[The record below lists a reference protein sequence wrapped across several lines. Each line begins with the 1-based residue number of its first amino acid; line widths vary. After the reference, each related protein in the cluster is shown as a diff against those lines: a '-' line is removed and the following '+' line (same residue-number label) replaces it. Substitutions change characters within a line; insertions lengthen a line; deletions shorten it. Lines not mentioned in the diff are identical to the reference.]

1 MCKGVH
7 RFSGKKME
15 STRKTFR
22 APGSQSLALA
32 CKGMAFSECKI
43 STFKDFLSLQGP
55 GGILKVLGWG
65 WGLWLVKTGPRRSPF
80 SLSTLSSVFFILS
93 LVLFSAFLPNPFSP
107 LQMAC
112 PVSVRSLRL
121 VCIPRHRSFLPE
133 AFRWAVPP
141 PALPRL
147 ADRGL
152 TLLVLVRHPLL
163 PPVFSC
169 FAQVLTPAKPFVSHL
184 FSAVRGW
191 YKEFSE
197 MKFVLARSL
206 ACSQNWVPSCAQQI
220 LANRSV
226 QFSLWPVIT
235 EVRAS

>member
-1 MCKGVH
+1 MSIFAYTRKYTLCNYLNYGKNFEHLLLKMCKGVH

-22 APGSQSLALA
+22 ALGSQSLALV

-55 GGILKVLGWG
+55 GGTLKVLGWG
-65 WGLWLVKTGPRRSPF
+65 WGLWLVKTRPRRSRF

-93 LVLFSAFLPNPFSP
+93 LVLFSAFLPNPFSL

-112 PVSVRSLRL
+112 PVSMRTLRL

-152 TLLVLVRHPLL
+152 TPLVHVRHPLIPRFL
-163 PPVFSC
+163 LLWASPHS
-169 FAQVLTPAKPFVSHL
+169 PAKPFV
-184 FSAVRGW
+184 FSSVSPRL
-191 YKEFSE
+191 S
-197 MKFVLARSL
+197 
-206 ACSQNWVPSCAQQI
+206 SQQ
-220 LANRSV
+220 
-226 QFSLWPVIT
+226 
-235 EVRAS
+235 